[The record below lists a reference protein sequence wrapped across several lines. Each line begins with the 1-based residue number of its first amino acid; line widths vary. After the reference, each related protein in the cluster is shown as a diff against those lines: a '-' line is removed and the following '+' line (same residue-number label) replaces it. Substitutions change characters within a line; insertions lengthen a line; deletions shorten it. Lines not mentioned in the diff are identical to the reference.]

1 MQVDYLL
8 FHEDKLAVDKMLQH
22 LTAKSDFL
30 FDTASRRAFGL
41 STVSRTFMNHEQTWD
56 NVAVRAFGRVGINV
70 IEYNV
75 TLPSTYAY
83 PELVA
88 AALIEKGWWVK
99 VRYRNIEAINAWTYI
114 QSEFPEGTAYTRPS
128 GWVE

>member
-56 NVAVRAFGRVGINV
+56 NVTVRAFGRVGRNV

-75 TLPSTYAY
+75 TLPSTYTY

-99 VRYRNIEAINAWTYI
+99 VRYRNTQATNAWTYI